1 MKRVNIFYWVITGL
15 FAAFMFMG
23 AVQDAMNN
31 PDAVKMISHD
41 LGYPAYLVPFLG
53 VAKILGCMAILV
65 PGFPRLKEWA
75 YAGLFFDLTGAAY
88 STFRTNPY
96 PKIAFFII
104 FYAFLF
110 ASYFLYHKRMEMMA
124 QNKQ

>member
-53 VAKILGCMAILV
+53 VAKILGCIAILV

-75 YAGLFFDLTGAAY
+75 YAGLFFDLIAAIYSLLMIGTPVLMCLPIALPIVIGAG
-88 STFRTNPY
+88 
-96 PKIAFFII
+96 
-104 FYAFLF
+104 
-110 ASYFLYHKRMEMMA
+110 SYLYHHKRLA
-124 QNKQ
+124 ANK